1 MLCSAWLGTAWRCFA
16 LHCIAL
22 PGTPARARAPRKA
35 KGLPACPPA
44 RLPLCGGPAE
54 PRLASRGGGLPG
66 PGPRRQGD
74 PHPSR
79 KALGP
84 SASPPLRGWGVGVPG
99 GGGGPAACHTGA
111 ADLAGT
117 TRPATP
123 PRAGLRAA
131 CGLQGPLPTHSTG
144 PAVTKPGGSCPRGP
158 ARSWGA
164 SAGSGHC
171 PLGEISPRKPPPHP
185 PSYLYLAACLPKC
198 PLSSPCHPLRGLSTP
213 PRLLPRGEIS
223 GIGGGG
229 DWFCRRGIE
238 SLPF

>member
-117 TRPATP
+117 TRPSQASPPSHPTPGWAACCLRASGAASDSLDWAGRHEARRKLPSGAREVVGGVCGFGPLSTRRDLSSQTPSAPTLLFIFGCLSPQMPFVLTLPSTSWPLHPPTP
-123 PRAGLRAA
+123 P
-131 CGLQGPLPTHSTG
+131 
-144 PAVTKPGGSCPRGP
+144 
-158 ARSWGA
+158 
-164 SAGSGHC
+164 
-171 PLGEISPRKPPPHP
+171 
-185 PSYLYLAACLPKC
+185 
-198 PLSSPCHPLRGLSTP
+198 P
-213 PRLLPRGEIS
+213 PRRNLRNR
-223 GIGGGG
+223 GGGG
-229 DWFCRRGIE
+229 
-238 SLPF
+238 LVL